1 MTEVDAAGIVT
12 FHTIVPGRYMGRAFH
27 VHYAVRLHAHT
38 MSAIQETCSSAM
50 ALSTSVPTDSGCHC
64 PQDSRTEAAYGC
76 TDAQS
81 CSMLTGLPCVQ
92 VHIPTN
98 SSTSEEVEWDSAYV
112 SHIGQIFF
120 EDSIGDTVHQ
130 YSPYST
136 VSNDS
141 ITYLGDDDV
150 YTGDTNLIADYTPV
164 DPDAFEAGA
173 VATIQAIVDT
183 SAVTT
188 FVGDYVRPDCLPC
201 PSSIGNAGCARLA
214 CTSRQLM
221 PGL

>member
-1 MTEVDAAGIVT
+1 M
-12 FHTIVPGRYMGRAFH
+12 
-27 VHYAVRLHAHT
+27 
-38 MSAIQETCSSAM
+38 
-50 ALSTSVPTDSGCHC
+50 
-64 PQDSRTEAAYGC
+64 
-76 TDAQS
+76 
-81 CSMLTGLPCVQ
+81 Q

-98 SSTSEEVEWDSAYV
+98 SSTSEVVEWDSAYV

-130 YSPYST
+130 YPPYST
-136 VSNDS
+136 VSNAS

-183 SAVTT
+183 SEVTT
-188 FVGDYVRPDCLPC
+188 FVGDYVRPPLPAL
-201 PSSIGNAGCARLA
+201 PLSD
-214 CTSRQLM
+214 
-221 PGL
+221 